1 MSKMRIALPLAILL
15 LGGCVVTPADRVVV
29 APALPVVVEFGVEPY
44 YYQQGYYYY
53 YDNNYWRYSHSRAGP
68 WLDLPRSHYPKEIR
82 YRGRDG
88 DGRDRDGD
96 RDRYRDRDRD
106 RDHDHDGGYHE
117 RRGGY

>member
-1 MSKMRIALPLAILL
+1 MSKMHIVLPLVGLL

-29 APALPVVVEFGVEPY
+29 APALPVVVEFGAEPY

-82 YRGRDG
+82 YRGSRDG
-88 DGRDRDGD
+88 RDWDRDGHRGRDRD
-96 RDRYRDRDRD
+96 
-106 RDHDHDGGYHE
+106 DHD
-117 RRGGY
+117 RGR